1 MDLRLK
7 LEDSLQ
13 EVDARLVLIGEGA
26 FLMALPPLRDED
38 LPVLPE
44 RQQAQCLV
52 PFAVEAIERWVHPS
66 GLDNLSDLTDCH
78 GFHYPTVPAYW
89 GTGALP
95 TGSSGLVAVAEVYDA
110 VAKAALV
117 QQLELGVDP
126 GGKGTLATTN

>member
-1 MDLRLK
+1 MPHCKGEAITQSSRVPHSCRSVPPTRRTGAAMDLRLK

-78 GFHYPTVPAYW
+78 GFHYPTVPAF
-89 GTGALP
+89 G
-95 TGSSGLVAVAEVYDA
+95 GSHPVHC
-110 VAKAALV
+110 
-117 QQLELGVDP
+117 QL
-126 GGKGTLATTN
+126 TTVIGN